1 MSSIPDQAGNSARIN
16 KSNPPKNQNLHGTL
30 RPCKFLFPK
39 VFGRGYRGNLF
50 SKRFPLMRSQK
61 QKEMTLDRRLTH
73 TRPRVT
79 SVRSWYLTSFVIL
92 SFYCLPFLNH
102 HYQAKRHLF
111 LRSQRGNTLCFLCK
125 YLFSKGE
132 CGMQKCIRLRLER
145 HTHLYQA

>member
-1 MSSIPDQAGNSARIN
+1 MHLHSVCVISFSAKAFGKGPRENLAITA
-16 KSNPPKNQNLHGTL
+16 KRYIDVLAKGEDSCHKRFSLAASPTNQNLHDTL
-30 RPCKFLFPK
+30 RPCKFLFSK

-92 SFYCLPFLNH
+92 SFYCLSVCHTFFTVSNTN
-102 HYQAKRHLF
+102 QF
-111 LRSQRGNTLCFLCK
+111 ISQWR
-125 YLFSKGE
+125 
-132 CGMQKCIRLRLER
+132 IP
-145 HTHLYQA
+145 